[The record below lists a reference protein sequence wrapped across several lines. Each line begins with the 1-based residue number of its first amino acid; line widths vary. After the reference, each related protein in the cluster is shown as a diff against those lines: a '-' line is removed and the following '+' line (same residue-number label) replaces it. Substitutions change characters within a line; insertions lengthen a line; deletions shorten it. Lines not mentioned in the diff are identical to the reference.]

1 MGLKKIWFIWNNRT
15 RLTIN
20 KMVCAGGDSKQN
32 RMKLW
37 SFAAVAAFAVITAVL
52 FMNFFLPVL
61 FDWTRDHLRGGTV
74 QENVKWLSILNLLVF
89 LSFSISGIYD
99 HLYRFLLAEDIKFLV
114 LSPLSLKQLFL
125 AKILERTYIKLIFL
139 VLVLAVFVYQLC
151 RVFEIGIGMGFLL
164 FAAFVS
170 QFALAVAVRFVFIS
184 TMVIRKIFKQTLLP
198 FALLFFSINAISA
211 VLIIYLVYP
220 FLNGLSEFFFYPYY
234 LSIYESPLVQFIVEL
249 AGFTYFPH
257 SLAVGIF
264 PFSILFAFF
273 AYAAMT
279 FILFKLAS
287 KKYERLDA
295 QHILGKMH
303 ELQSAKEGAPG
314 KPRQFSAISLLE
326 RVPCVHPH
334 VKSILRKDLLAFS
347 RDEKYRWKAA
357 FVIMSLGIT
366 GMVGAYYFLE
376 SKVDAVSAHSAS
388 AHTFLSISVLL
399 MLMNTIVNKFSIDS
413 EGMSF
418 RNLVVLPVDAKHI
431 AMAKIIGMFFVLLP
445 VCIVFIAAAF
455 ILLRPN
461 LFVFTV
467 GILLSLPVILLI
479 GLVSTATFPN
489 FSDDSLLNLPSMR
502 AKVMISM
509 LSGCYLFLH
518 VLLFYFV
525 NSPIVFICIFII
537 MNVVLVIFLFHKLS
551 QKIEEVTF
559 RNFESLSELFD

>member
-1 MGLKKIWFIWNNRT
+1 MKKIWIIWNNRT

-20 KMVCAGGDSKQN
+20 KIVYAGEDSKQN
-32 RMKLW
+32 RMKLR
-37 SFAAVAAFAVITAVL
+37 SFAAVAVFAVITAVL

-61 FDWTRDHLRGGTV
+61 FDWIRDQLHSGTV
-74 QENVKWLSILNLLVF
+74 QENFKWLSILNVLVF

-99 HLYRFLLAEDIKFLV
+99 QLYRFLLAEDIKFLV
-114 LSPLSLKQLFL
+114 LSPISLKQLFL
-125 AKILERTYIKLIFL
+125 AKILERMYIKLIFL

-151 RVFEIGIGMGFLL
+151 RVLEIGIGMGFLL

-198 FALLFFSINAISA
+198 FALLFFSINVISA
-211 VLIIYLVYP
+211 ILIIYLVNP
-220 FLNGLSEFFFYPYY
+220 FLNGLSEYFFYPYY
-234 LSIYESPLVQFIVEL
+234 LSIYESPFVQFIVEL
-249 AGFTYFPH
+249 AGFAYFPH
-257 SLAVGIF
+257 SMAVGIF
-264 PFSILFAFF
+264 PFSCFFAFIT
-273 AYAAMT
+273 YASMT

-287 KKYERLDA
+287 KKYDRLDA

-314 KPRQFSAISLLE
+314 KLRQISAISLLE

-334 VKSILRKDLLAFS
+334 VKWILRKDLLAFS

-357 FVIMSLGIT
+357 FVIMSLGMT

-388 AHTFLSISVLL
+388 AHTLLSISVLL

-418 RNLVVLPVDAKHI
+418 RNLVVLPVNSKHI

-455 ILLRPN
+455 ILLKPN

-489 FSDDSLLNLPSMR
+489 FSDDSLLNLPSTR

-525 NSPIVFICIFII
+525 NSPIAFMSIFIL
-537 MNVVLVIFLFHKLS
+537 MNVVLVIFLFNKFS
-551 QKIEEVTF
+551 RKIEEVTF